1 LERGDFGHAT
11 SSHSLK
17 IVHGGIRYLQ
27 HADIHRVRE
36 SAAERSAFLR
46 MAPHLVAPLPFVVPT
61 YGHGMQGRAALD
73 LAFKALSLLTADRNR
88 GLKDP
93 ERRIPGG
100 RLISRRAVLERFP
113 GLVEERGLTGA
124 G

>member
-1 LERGDFGHAT
+1 MRRDLPSLARGPFDLVVVGGGICGICIAWDAALRGLSVALLERGDFGHAT

-61 YGHGMQGRAALD
+61 YGHGMQGRA
-73 LAFKALSLLTADRNR
+73 
-88 GLKDP
+88 
-93 ERRIPGG
+93 
-100 RLISRRAVLERFP
+100 
-113 GLVEERGLTGA
+113 
-124 G
+124 